1 MRVRYGFS
9 HSADFASLSTAS
21 RTDQTQAEEQYVAC
35 PCMSRG
41 DAGPLDRGHGVYQQ
55 YAAHDAHD
63 AYGAHGSPA
72 SRAGP
77 TPAPTPFPGPGIY
90 EFRASPGVL
99 VSPYTAASRYVIR
112 GDGTFVL
119 QFPTLPN
126 FEVQG
131 KYREADGRIIFDFDW
146 NAQQAGATGVFSES
160 EMTVTYNGY
169 MSMSDFENG
178 VYVKTP

>member
-1 MRVRYGFS
+1 M
-9 HSADFASLSTAS
+9 SLVLVCRAAMLALLIVATACTDSTPP
-21 RTDQTQAEEQYVAC
+21 TMPTTPTV
-35 PCMSRG
+35 PT
-41 DAGPLDRGHGVYQQ
+41 GVPP
-55 YAAHDAHD
+55 
-63 AYGAHGSPA
+63 PA
-72 SRAGP
+72 PGP